1 VLGDELQ
8 VLIPLGRGCLGCFV
22 VLAHMIQEGALESV
36 RMAPVAKFWRSR
48 LVRHIGRLCSCG
60 SEGPGAN
67 SRSSICESEQTRQM
81 AILHTFAVTRPYWD
95 GGYSAN
101 PPVIALVEAS
111 DASDMLIVQIM
122 PTAGQELPVSSSD
135 IVKRLD
141 QVTFKGVLLREAAAL
156 TAMARAVGSG
166 SQDPA
171 SSRKLQRLRLHH
183 ISAEREQSELSE
195 ASGGNLK
202 WQFLLNLR
210 QSGRAAADTWLA
222 QGIREPRMREGRLRS
237 AE

>member
-1 VLGDELQ
+1 MVDRVARISERTQWTSPHLHSGDADRLRASQLQHAVQNRDADVHLGGLTLVRARVQPVADHPFEAANRCLGQGTAIVAGGCLPAHAAVLGDELQ

-122 PTAGQELPVSSSD
+122 PTAGQELPVS
-135 IVKRLD
+135 
-141 QVTFKGVLLREAAAL
+141 
-156 TAMARAVGSG
+156 
-166 SQDPA
+166 
-171 SSRKLQRLRLHH
+171 
-183 ISAEREQSELSE
+183 
-195 ASGGNLK
+195 
-202 WQFLLNLR
+202 
-210 QSGRAAADTWLA
+210 
-222 QGIREPRMREGRLRS
+222 
-237 AE
+237 